1 MNLLKKKILDILI
14 NNAGL
19 MGVPYEVTKDDYE
32 IQYQVN
38 FVAHYLLTLKL
49 LPFYSQLLKLVLH
62 QELSIWLLLDIIFN
76 LNILL

>member
-1 MNLLKKKILDILI
+1 
-14 NNAGL
+14 

-62 QELSIWLLLDIIFN
+62 QELSIWLLLDIISN
-76 LNILL
+76 LNILLLNKIN